1 MEENIREPEIT
12 VVTAITGGKD
22 KLKQQPKQDGIRYV
36 CFTDD
41 MNIHSLGWELLPACD
56 KFTPYLNA
64 KIHKVLI
71 HKYIDSPYT
80 LWIDGS
86 VTILKSVEKM
96 TKLFL
101 QDHDIAVYN
110 HTSWSIEGIKTIADE
125 AANCCKQGKDD
136 PKRIHEQLIN
146 NVYPKRIPAVGTII
160 FRRNNLQMERLNE
173 KWWSEICRYS
183 VRDQLSF
190 PYVFHDYYEIGGKI
204 KEDFIINS
212 HNE

>member
-1 MEENIREPEIT
+1 MDIT

-22 KLKQQPKQDGIRYV
+22 ELKKQPEQDGVRYV

-41 MNIHSLGWELLPACD
+41 MSIRSMGWELLPACD

-71 HKYIDSPYT
+71 HKYIKSEFT

-86 VTILKSVEKM
+86 VLINKGVERMTETFLK
-96 TKLFL
+96 
-101 QDHDIAVYN
+101 DNDIAVYN
-110 HTSWSIEGIKTIADE
+110 FKSWSREEPIETIEDE
-125 AANCCKQGKDD
+125 IAECCRLNKDD
-136 PKRIHEQLIN
+136 HKRMHEQFKDN
-146 NVYPKRIPAVGTII
+146 AYPKRVPPICTVI
-160 FRRNNLQMERLNE
+160 FRRNNMQMERLNE

-190 PYVFHDYYEIGGKI
+190 PYVFHDYYEIGGNI
-204 KEDFIINS
+204 KEDFTITG
-212 HNE
+212 HEV

>member
-1 MEENIREPEIT
+1 MEKYT
-12 VVTAITGGKD
+12 VVTSITGGRD
-22 KLKQQPKQDGIRYV
+22 ILKKQPEQEGVRYV

-41 MNIHSLGWELLPACD
+41 LSIRNMGWELLPACD

-71 HKYIDSPYT
+71 HKYVDSEYT

-86 VTILKSVEKM
+86 VLINKSVEKM
-96 TKLFL
+96 TETFL
-101 QDHDIAVYN
+101 KDHDIAVYN
-110 HTSWSIEGIKTIADE
+110 FKSWTREEPIETIEEEIAE
-125 AANCCKQGKDD
+125 CCKLGKDD
-136 PKRIHEQLIN
+136 PKRIHEQYKN
-146 NVYPKRIPAVGTII
+146 NAYPKRTPPICTII

-190 PYVFHDYYEIGGKI
+190 PYVFHDYYEIGGNI
-204 KEDFIINS
+204 KEDFQITG
-212 HNE
+212 HE